1 VDSAHHASQVSTPAA
16 LMTDFGDFEG
26 LENNHPPENA
36 EKEDAPIHILYLDD
50 DELITFLM
58 KRLLEKK
65 RYRVSVFVDARE
77 ALNAFAETPEQ
88 FDLVISDY
96 NMPGMSGV
104 DFARAV
110 KALSINTPVAITSGD
125 LNDSLRAEAP
135 AAGVTELIYKPN
147 SVEELF
153 AAVDRLAQSIT
164 NRRPPL

>member
-1 VDSAHHASQVSTPAA
+1 
-16 LMTDFGDFEG
+16 
-26 LENNHPPENA
+26 
-36 EKEDAPIHILYLDD
+36 
-50 DELITFLM
+50 
-58 KRLLEKK
+58 
-65 RYRVSVFVDARE
+65 
-77 ALNAFAETPEQ
+77 
-88 FDLVISDY
+88 
-96 NMPGMSGV
+96 MSGV